1 MSEAARTV
9 ETKPTF
15 GKFESWAPGAYSIDF
30 AAVRDI
36 PVKDNEHSSTFGE
49 VYCKLVG
56 SKIEQMPDRFSHK
69 DKYTTD
75 KGEVELDCEWP
86 IASTMR
92 KLIDLNRQG
101 IDPHR
106 VTWFYYDHDWS
117 RDADESYTFFAVC
130 DGKIIDE
137 SSRFNALEPLILKR
151 QQDDDPIWHSHP
163 HLDAA
168 WESYLYRK
176 FYTETVTGQLTVLR
190 PDEPILYHFERP
202 SRDKLRD
209 LELVTL
215 VKIYR
220 LLWVAIPMLV
230 AIVFPSIKLYMAGL
244 AGLLMI
250 DVLWRAW
257 ATRNLE

>member
-1 MSEAARTV
+1 
-9 ETKPTF
+9 
-15 GKFESWAPGAYSIDF
+15 
-30 AAVRDI
+30 
-36 PVKDNEHSSTFGE
+36 
-49 VYCKLVG
+49 
-56 SKIEQMPDRFSHK
+56 
-69 DKYTTD
+69 
-75 KGEVELDCEWP
+75 
-86 IASTMR
+86 MR

-117 RDADESYTFFAVC
+117 RDADESYTFFVVC

-163 HLDAA
+163 PLDAA

-202 SRDKLRD
+202 SRDTRRD

-215 VKIYR
+215 VKMYR
-220 LLWVAIPMLV
+220 LLWVAIPLLV

-244 AGLLMI
+244 AGLMMI